1 MAVVADEQICASLRQ
16 IDLHANET
24 ISVTWQVVKR
34 DALTEVH
41 GPLVERLPIQIQLE
55 VVLQV
60 HTHIRARCYGP
71 ESRTQLKIVNPDLH
85 VFPVEEH
92 IEPSGMIKMQMPDYD
107 LLDVLDLVTRG
118 FDRRVE
124 LVLRLISDAREDIG
138 DLRSAKK
145 RNDMS
150 VPVHSFT
157 ENPY

>member
-1 MAVVADEQICASLRQ
+1 
-16 IDLHANET
+16 
-24 ISVTWQVVKR
+24 
-34 DALTEVH
+34 
-41 GPLVERLPIQIQLE
+41 
-55 VVLQV
+55 
-60 HTHIRARCYGP
+60 
-71 ESRTQLKIVNPDLH
+71 
-85 VFPVEEH
+85 
-92 IEPSGMIKMQMPDYD
+92 MQMPDYD